1 MFGLT
6 HRRRTAKISLS
17 WPWGLGARWN
27 RLGEAVKTRKRRGET
42 GGKRARYGLKRVNT
56 GRDRR
61 DQLAAAPSTTP
72 AGWDVLIASHSLS
85 ELPLETFRM
94 YLAALSGRYA
104 YVLYCTQV
112 EWPTVEE
119 SSLKRSLLEAR
130 YSNHRRQLIAPAVD

>member
-1 MFGLT
+1 M
-6 HRRRTAKISLS
+6 
-17 WPWGLGARWN
+17 
-27 RLGEAVKTRKRRGET
+27 
-42 GGKRARYGLKRVNT
+42 NT

-72 AGWDVLIASHSLS
+72 AGWDVLVASHSLS

-94 YLAALSGRYA
+94 YLAPLSGRCA

-130 YSNHRRQLIAPAVD
+130 YSNHRRQLIATADWNALVR